1 VLLEF
6 ACFLPERVRFRKI
19 ILRKETKMV
28 LKRQKYHLIINRFVF
43 IISIIS
49 SFFFPLDLKSQT
61 LTLPVDPEARA
72 IQAKLLKARPLPLEK
87 VRLTGGPLYRAQYLT
102 AQYLLQ
108 LEPDRMLAYY
118 RERAG
123 LPPKAQPY
131 GGWDGPGRNLTG
143 HIAGHYLSAVSLM
156 YAATGDSRFKERA
169 DYIVKELKEVQ
180 DKHGDGYLSALE
192 GGRQCFE
199 ALAWGEIRSASFDL
213 NGQWSPWYTL
223 HKTFAG
229 LRDAYRLTGNKTA
242 LEVEIKFAA
251 WAEKILSRLNDSQI
265 QQMLN
270 TEFGGMNE
278 VLVDLYADTG
288 DRRWLE
294 LARKFEHR
302 IFVDPL
308 KRHQDILAGKH
319 GNTAIPKIIGSCV
332 RYLYTGNA
340 DDLMVASFFWDRV
353 VQHHTYATGGH
364 GMNEYF
370 GRPDELG
377 ARVDGRTAESCNVY
391 NMLKLT
397 RLLFSLWPDA
407 HYADFLE
414 RALFNHVL
422 GSIDPEDG
430 RMCYMV
436 PAGRA
441 VQREYQDM
449 FRSFTCCVGSGME
462 NHALHGLGIYYE
474 SENKLWVNLFVPSRA
489 EWSTR
494 KVKVEMETD
503 FPEGEM
509 VKISFILEK
518 PQEFVLALRRPW
530 WVTDGFE
537 VKINGQPIKIA
548 DVIRQALPEIDN
560 PQYFLTE
567 REKKVSAYVEL
578 NRLWKSGDT
587 VEMRLP
593 KSLHLEPTPD
603 EPTVTAILWGPLVLA
618 ADLGPE
624 RERLRRAQEGQTGP
638 QPAVKPATEPPVS
651 PLLVAS
657 LRPVSEWVKPVA
669 DKPGQFKIVGVGRK
683 LEEPEKII
691 EIDLVPFYRL
701 HRRTYSAYFDYI
713 DLQEWEK
720 RLAEHR
726 AEREREKLIAARTV
740 SEVQLGDL
748 KAEKEFNFQA
758 GENIT
763 LQRVLNRTS
772 RRGPTW
778 FSLELPAPS
787 LSVASLLVTYY
798 SDDRQREAR
807 FSLIIEGEKLAEEKI
822 VRLPSPRLIEK
833 EYSIPERLIKD
844 KSKITVRFEAH
855 PGSEIAPVVFLR
867 LLR

>member
-1 VLLEF
+1 MKKAQLF
-6 ACFLPERVRFRKI
+6 FL
-19 ILRKETKMV
+19 
-28 LKRQKYHLIINRFVF
+28 VF
-43 IISIIS
+43 IISFI
-49 SFFFPLDLKSQT
+49 FLQPLNLKAQT
-61 LTLPVDPEARA
+61 FIQPVDPEARE
-72 IQAKLLKARPLPLEK
+72 IVAKLLRAKPLSLEK

-118 RERAG
+118 RMRAG
-123 LPPKAQPY
+123 LQPKAEPY

-156 YAATGDSRFKERA
+156 YAATGDARFKERA

-180 DKHGDGYLSALE
+180 AKHGDGYLSALE

-199 ALAWGEIRSASFDL
+199 AVARGEIKSTSFDL

-242 LEVEIKFAA
+242 LEVEIKFAT
-251 WAEKILSRLNDSQI
+251 WAEKILANLNEEQI
-265 QQMLN
+265 QKMLN

-294 LARKFEHR
+294 LARKFEHLV
-302 IFVDPL
+302 FVDPL

-319 GNTAIPKIIGSCV
+319 GNTAIPKMIGSAV

-340 DDLMVASFFWDRV
+340 EDLIAASFFWDRV
-353 VQHHTYATGGH
+353 VQHHSYATGGH

-370 GRPDELG
+370 GRPNELG

-397 RLLFSLWPDA
+397 RILFSLWPDA

-436 PAGRA
+436 PVGRA

-449 FRSFTCCVGSGME
+449 FHSFTCCVGSGME
-462 NHALHGLGIYYE
+462 NHALHGLGLYYE
-474 SENKLWVNLFVPSRA
+474 SQNKLWVNFYAPSQA
-489 EWSTR
+489 DWDTMETHI
-494 KVKVEMETD
+494 EMETD

-509 VKISFILEK
+509 VKIVLTLKKPLEFII
-518 PQEFVLALRRPW
+518 ALRRPW
-530 WVTDGFE
+530 WVTKGFE
-537 VKINGQPIKIA
+537 IRINGQPIKVT
-548 DVIRQALPEIDN
+548 DFLRGDLPEVDN
-560 PQYFLTE
+560 PQYFLSE
-567 REKKVSAYVEL
+567 REKKVSAYVEIK
-578 NRLWKSGDT
+578 RVWKSGDT
-587 VEMRLP
+587 IEMKLP
-593 KSLHLEPTPD
+593 KSLYLEPAPD
-603 EPTVTAILWGPLVLA
+603 DPTVTAIMWGPLVLA
-618 ADLGPE
+618 GDLGPE
-624 RERLRRAQEGQTGP
+624 RERFRRGEGE
-638 QPAVKPATEPPVS
+638 QPTAKTLVASAVP

-657 LRPVSEWVKPVA
+657 PRPVNEWVKPIA
-669 DKPGQFKIVGVGRK
+669 DKPGYFRIIGVGRN
-683 LEEPEKII
+683 LDEPEKII

-701 HRRTYSAYFDYI
+701 HRRTYSAYWDYV
-713 DLQEWEK
+713 DDNEWSR
-720 RLAEHR
+720 RLAKHR
-726 AEREREKLIAARTV
+726 AEKERLKQIEARTI
-740 SEVQLGDL
+740 SLVQLGDP
-748 KAEKEFNFQA
+748 KREKEFNFQA

-763 LQRVLNRTS
+763 VQRVLGQPS
-772 RRGPTW
+772 RRGSTW
-778 FSLELPAPS
+778 FSLEIPTQ
-787 LSVASLLVTYY
+787 SVTQATLLVIFY
-798 SDDRQREAR
+798 SEDRQRETK
-807 FSLIIEGEKLAEEKI
+807 FNLFVEGEKIAEEKI
-822 VRLPSPRLIEK
+822 DRVPSPRLIEK
-833 EYSIPERLIKD
+833 EYSIPEKLLQGKTSIK
-844 KSKITVRFEAH
+844 VRFEAQ
-855 PGSEIAPVVFLR
+855 PGSEIAPVVSLR

>member
-1 VLLEF
+1 MNPRRWFALIALFLLVL
-6 ACFLPERVRFRKI
+6 
-19 ILRKETKMV
+19 
-28 LKRQKYHLIINRFVF
+28 VF
-43 IISIIS
+43 S
-49 SFFFPLDLKSQT
+49 SLMAQT
-61 LTLPVDPEARA
+61 FIQPVDPEAKV
-72 IQAKLLKARPLPLEK
+72 IQNKLLRAKPLPLEK

-118 RERAG
+118 RMRAG
-123 LPPKAQPY
+123 LQPKAEPY

-156 YAATGDSRFKERA
+156 YAATGDIRFKERA

-199 ALAWGEIRSASFDL
+199 ALARGEIKSASFDL

-242 LEVEIKFAA
+242 LEIEIKFAA
-251 WAEKILSRLNDSQI
+251 WAEKILANLNDQQI

-302 IFVDPL
+302 VFVDPL

-319 GNTAIPKIIGSCV
+319 GNTAIPKMIGSVV
-332 RYLYTGNA
+332 RYLYTGNTE
-340 DDLMVASFFWDRV
+340 DLMAASFFWDRV
-353 VQHHTYATGGH
+353 VQHHSYSTGGH

-377 ARVDGRTAESCNVY
+377 ARVDGRTSESCNVY

-397 RLLFSLWPDA
+397 RLLFALWPDA

-422 GSIDPEDG
+422 GSIDPEEG

-436 PAGRA
+436 PVGRA

-474 SENKLWVNLFVPSRA
+474 SADKLWVNLFVPSRA
-489 EWSTR
+489 EWSSR
-494 KVKVEMETD
+494 QVIIEQETD

-509 VKISFILEK
+509 VKIGLKLEK
-518 PQEFVLALRRPW
+518 PQEFILAIRKPW
-530 WVTDGFE
+530 WVTDRFE
-537 VKINGQPIKIA
+537 VKINGQPI
-548 DVIRQALPEIDN
+548 VVENYLQNYLPEVDN

-567 REKKVSAYVEL
+567 RERKVSAYLEIKRV
-578 NRLWKSGDT
+578 WKSGD
-587 VEMRLP
+587 VIEMKLP
-593 KSLHLEPTPD
+593 KKLHLEPTPD
-603 EPTVTAILWGPLVLA
+603 DPTVTAIMWGPLVLA

-624 RERLRRAQEGQTGP
+624 RERLRRGEDS
-638 QPAVKPATEPPVS
+638 QPAVKSTAAPPIP

-657 LRPVSEWVKPVA
+657 PRPVHEWVKPIA
-669 DKPGQFKIVGVGRK
+669 DKPGQFRIVGVARG
-683 LEEPEKII
+683 LEMPEKTV
-691 EIDLVPFYRL
+691 ELDLVPFYRL
-701 HRRTYSAYFDYI
+701 HKRTYSAYFDFL
-713 DLQEWEK
+713 DEKEWEK
-720 RLAEHR
+720 RLASYQ
-726 AEREREKLIAARTV
+726 AEKERQKLIESRTV
-740 SEVQLGDL
+740 SLIQLGDQ
-748 KAEKEFNFQA
+748 KSEKEFNFQA

-763 LQRVLNRTS
+763 SQRVLGRPS
-772 RRGPTW
+772 RRGSTW
-778 FSLELPAPS
+778 FSVELPVQSMTSA
-787 LSVASLLVTYY
+787 ALLVTYY
-798 SDDRQREAR
+798 SEDRQRDLNFR
-807 FSLIIEGEKLAEEKI
+807 ILIDGVRLAEEKI
-822 VRLPSPRLIEK
+822 SRVPSPRFIEK
-833 EYSIPERLIKD
+833 EYIIPENLIKG
-844 KSKITVRFEAH
+844 KNKIVVRFEASE
-855 PGSEIAPVVFLR
+855 GSEIAPVINIR